1 MYSETVLDH
10 FRHPRNAGELTS
22 ATHTT
27 EVSNPVCG
35 DILRLTVRMEHGRI
49 AEARFLCRGCATAI
63 AAGSVM
69 TERLQGITPQIAST
83 ITAREIS
90 AALGELP
97 SATFHAAQLAES
109 AVFAM
114 MEAIQ
119 DNPGSSSSEQTR
131 SDR

>member
-10 FRHPRNAGELTS
+10 FRHPRNAGEVTN
-22 ATHTT
+22 ATHTA
-27 EVSNPVCG
+27 EVTNPVCG
-35 DILRLTVRMEHGRI
+35 DILRLTVRMDHGRI
-49 AEARFLCRGCATAI
+49 VEARFLCRGCATAI

-69 TERLQGITPQIAST
+69 TERLRGITPQIAST
-83 ITAREIS
+83 ITACEIS

-109 AVFAM
+109 AVVAM
-114 MEAIQ
+114 LEAIQ
-119 DNPGSSSSEQTR
+119 GNPGSSSSEQTR